1 MAYTKTPTTD
11 TYSQEEISLTRL
23 WTSRQGNASGSKD
36 EQFLNCFP
44 EVVRNKSLEDS
55 RHFIIKR
62 AGSSVY
68 YTPGVDATVR
78 GMFYW
83 NDNKSIIWCTSND
96 IYQYHTTTD
105 VLDTMS
111 NVFSTTSGAVG
122 FCTYLY
128 DTGTVVVMATDGT
141 SLVRI
146 TTGGTST
153 TCADPD
159 LPANHIPQPIF
170 LDGYLFLA
178 KDSSG
183 NIYNSDLNDP
193 MAWTGD
199 YITAEMDGDRLVGI
213 NKINNYIVAL
223 GNDTVEYFWD
233 AGVATGSPLER
244 NATPI
249 KISKVL
255 AGVTQIANN
264 LFYIGANAN
273 SSIDVYKLQDFQLE
287 AIGSPTIT
295 RYLNSLSSNF
305 STWVGATLSCL
316 GHTFYVVNAGSYTFV
331 YDLESKTWVRW
342 AYQTNTSFDVSNAVT
357 LQTYSKVGSL
367 FTLGSSSVMYLLD
380 ESVYKDNGTNFTMR
394 VVTEP
399 TDFGTLNRKS
409 MSKLIVVADSP
420 GTTSSATIY
429 WTDDDYQTY
438 STGVS
443 VDLDQDLP
451 SITRL
456 GNFRQRAFK
465 FEYSDNYPMRVQ
477 RFQVDINKGRN

>member
-1 MAYTKTPTTD
+1 MAFTKTPTAD
-11 TYSQEEISLTRL
+11 TYSQEDITITRA

-44 EVVRNKSLEDS
+44 EIVKNRQLEDN
-55 RHFIIKR
+55 RHFVIKR
-62 AGSSVY
+62 AGSSTY
-68 YTPGVDATVR
+68 YTPSVDANVR

-96 IYQYHTTTD
+96 IYQYHTTTAT
-105 VLDTMS
+105 LDTMS

-146 TTGGTST
+146 TTAGTST
-153 TCADPD
+153 TCADAD
-159 LPANHIPQPIF
+159 LPSNHIPQPIF

-178 KDSSG
+178 KDSTG

-193 MAWTGD
+193 MSWTGD
-199 YITAEMDGDRLVGI
+199 YITAEMDGDRLVGL

-255 AGVTQIANN
+255 AGTTQIGNS

-273 SSIDVYKLQDFQLE
+273 SQLDIYKLQDFQLE
-287 AIGSPTIT
+287 AIGTPTVT
-295 RYLNSLSSNF
+295 RYLSSLSSNF
-305 STWVGATLSCL
+305 STFVGVTMSCL
-316 GHTFYVVNAGSYTFV
+316 GHTFYVINAGDYTFV
-331 YDLESKTWVRW
+331 YDLETKTWARW
-342 AYQTNTSFDVSNAVT
+342 AYKTNTSFNVTNAVT
-357 LQTYSKVGSL
+357 LQTYS
-367 FTLGSSSVMYLLD
+367 TLGSIFTIGTSSIMYLLD
-380 ESVYKDNGTNFTMR
+380 DSVYQDGSTPFTMR
-394 VVTEP
+394 IVTEP
-399 TDFGTLNRKS
+399 SDFGSLNRKS
-409 MSKLIVVADSP
+409 MSRFAIMADRP
-420 GTTSSATIY
+420 SAASTADIS

-438 STGVS
+438 SDAVS
-443 VDLDQDLP
+443 VDLNQDLS

-465 FEYSDNYPMRVQ
+465 FEYTDNYPMRVQ
-477 RFQVDINKGRN
+477 KFQVNINKGRN